1 MTKSCPRKTGD
12 QEMPYLPQ
20 QANACQRQDLHVY
33 MVLRPQQMAVIKTW
47 MGQRTVTCIE
57 LQYLE
62 LLFSVRKP

>member
-1 MTKSCPRKTGD
+1 
-12 QEMPYLPQ
+12 MPYLPQ
-20 QANACQRQDLHVY
+20 QANACRRQDLHVY